1 MKTGAYDII
10 EQIKEYPEFRAV
22 QIVHILEAIQAKL
35 VDQAQLA
42 KDMGNDESREID
54 LAYAV
59 LLSGASAGIKTF
71 TGNVWGLT
79 DKEICDMFE

>member
-22 QIVHILEAIQAKL
+22 QIVHILEALQGKL
-35 VDQAQLA
+35 VEQAQLA

-54 LAYAV
+54 LAYGV
-59 LLSGASAGIKTF
+59 LLEGAISGIKSF
-71 TGNVWGLT
+71 TSNVWGLT
-79 DKEICDMFE
+79 DKETRDMFE